1 MGNANIKLFYQND
14 PAHALYDVDR
24 QASCNQVHM
33 FMPEINCPIK
43 KGGKFQTN
51 ASIFSLIFFSVKNG
65 IFFLALLVMRLI
77 VFITLLLKKSF
88 I

>member
-51 ASIFSLIFFSVKNG
+51 ASIFSLIFFLLKMV
-65 IFFLALLVMRLI
+65 FFLALLVMRLI